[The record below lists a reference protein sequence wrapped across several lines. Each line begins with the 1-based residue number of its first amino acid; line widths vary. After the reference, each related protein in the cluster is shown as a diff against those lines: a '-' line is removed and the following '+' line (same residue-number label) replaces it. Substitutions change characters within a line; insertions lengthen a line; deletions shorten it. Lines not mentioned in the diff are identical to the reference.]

1 MRSFKLF
8 LCFLTVLAM
17 GTTFNLFADATVDNF
32 EGGTNQ
38 NMFGFYWYFY
48 DDHTDGGNSSI
59 PGVTKNADGTYV
71 VAPTAA
77 AGHTGAGLVLPYILG
92 PTEAGTPPSYNFIGM
107 GTMLCANGKTIDL
120 SSAKSITFWL
130 KSTKAIS
137 IDFQLVDTVNIK
149 DYAYFYST
157 CTIPAGTW
165 TQFVISLTSG
175 GLGGGL
181 AQYSWT
187 KNPLVPLAT
196 SLKTIS
202 KLQWQIALTGVG
214 TNTSGT
220 VTIDDISIQ
229 GYTFVPSDLCA
240 TCVGA
245 PGQTPSPAAL
255 LSNMDT
261 QPYNRNA
268 RGYYWY
274 SYSDG
279 VGRNV
284 PASQFSAITGGATIN
299 PIDPTLSTILI
310 GPNVANPALS
320 WVKGYNGTNGADI
333 QFTLGQSYTATGS
346 TDVIKPFVG
355 VGTELWNETTTS
367 DVYNGA
373 TDGVNGVYFDYM
385 LSGADTTMVLRLEV
399 YANVYSISGEVN
411 YIDLP
416 YTGTGIWKGASVPFS
431 KLTLPTWTGV
441 VPTALDATIL
451 KKLQWAVQSTPG
463 DMGEISIDNVY
474 LLGATKITSLSNAIK
489 LQNNS
494 VKEMSGISTSMV
506 NSNLKVKLPQGMSNA
521 SVSLVNTMGSVVAR
535 SVSGVDQ
542 IAHINVAGL
551 ASGVYMLNVKA
562 TKSGNEFN
570 QTMPVTIY

>member
-17 GTTFNLFADATVDNF
+17 GTGFNLFADATVDNF

-48 DDHTDGGNSSI
+48 DDHSDGGNSSI
-59 PGVTKNADGTYV
+59 PGVTKNADGSYA

-77 AGHTGAGLVLPYILG
+77 AGHTGAGLVLPYVLG

-130 KSTKAIS
+130 ESTKAIS

-149 DYAYFYST
+149 DFAYFYST

-202 KLQWQIALTGVG
+202 KIQWQIALTGVG

-229 GYTFVPSDLCA
+229 GYTFVSPDLCA

-255 LSNMDT
+255 LSNMEKV
-261 QPYNRNA
+261 PYNMNA

-299 PIDPTLSTILI
+299 PIDPTLSTIII
-310 GPNVANPALS
+310 GPTWP
-320 WVKGYNGTNGADI
+320 KGYSGSNGADI
-333 QFTLGQSYTATGS
+333 QFTLGQSYTAPPS

-355 VGTELWNETTTS
+355 VGTQLWNDKTTS
-367 DVYNGA
+367 DVYNAALDGA
-373 TDGVNGVYFDYM
+373 NGIYFDYM

-416 YTGTGIWKGASVPFS
+416 YTGAGVWKGASVLFS
-431 KLTLPTWTGV
+431 KLVLPSWTGV

-451 KKLQWAVQSTPG
+451 KK
-463 DMGEISIDNVY
+463 
-474 LLGATKITSLSNAIK
+474 
-489 LQNNS
+489 
-494 VKEMSGISTSMV
+494 
-506 NSNLKVKLPQGMSNA
+506 
-521 SVSLVNTMGSVVAR
+521 
-535 SVSGVDQ
+535 
-542 IAHINVAGL
+542 
-551 ASGVYMLNVKA
+551 
-562 TKSGNEFN
+562 
-570 QTMPVTIY
+570 